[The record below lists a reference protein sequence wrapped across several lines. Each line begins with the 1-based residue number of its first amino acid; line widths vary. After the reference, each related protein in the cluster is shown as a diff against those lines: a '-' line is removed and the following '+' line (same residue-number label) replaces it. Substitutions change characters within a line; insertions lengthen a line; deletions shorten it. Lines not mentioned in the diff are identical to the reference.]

1 VRDTDCP
8 PGARPAH
15 LGLSGARRLKGPSPS
30 PGGVSAPGESGPVDS
45 RRSSRARNQ
54 ARGRG
59 PAARTPSPQ
68 ADPSLP
74 PGQPRRMRNAFMQTA
89 ATFEAGHRAGR
100 ARCTRQQATEQVAPG
115 APASPVLADKGQT
128 GGWTQRLQPKRPVRT
143 RPVVVLDR
151 DRQDLLQVATAD
163 DLACCSFAI
172 RCPHP
177 SGSPLGVRRPDR
189 AAGRCACR
197 SRHEP
202 ARQPGRSAHQAATPR
217 RLKVVR
223 YAAGARR
230 AGRSR
235 FERQSQ

>member
-1 VRDTDCP
+1 MIWAMPVRED
-8 PGARPAH
+8 
-15 LGLSGARRLKGPSPS
+15 
-30 PGGVSAPGESGPVDS
+30 
-45 RRSSRARNQ
+45 Q
-54 ARGRG
+54 ARASACDYDGTV
-59 PAARTPSPQ
+59 A
-68 ADPSLP
+68 
-74 PGQPRRMRNAFMQTA
+74 
-89 ATFEAGHRAGR
+89 
-100 ARCTRQQATEQVAPG
+100 EQVR
-115 APASPVLADKGQT
+115 LADIGRKLLLVT
-128 GGWTQRLQPKRPVRT
+128 GRELGHPQRLRPKRPVRT

-189 AAGRCACR
+189 AAGRSACR

-235 FERQSQ
+235 FERQSQQNALSCLPEEVGEANSSSPRGVEPTVLGVVLDVAHHRPPLLCRAVAGPRPAWMRKARVTRR